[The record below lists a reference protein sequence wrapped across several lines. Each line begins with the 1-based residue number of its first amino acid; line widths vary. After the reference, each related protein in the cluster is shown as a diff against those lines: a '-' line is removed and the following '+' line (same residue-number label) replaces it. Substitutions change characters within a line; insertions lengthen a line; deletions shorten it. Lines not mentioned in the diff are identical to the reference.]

1 MTSCKLFW
9 LPMLVITLI
18 CTGCATGYQV
28 STDYDEHY
36 AFAGKQTFA
45 LAVPQNLKTTR
56 DDITK
61 DRITKALREQ
71 LKAKGFAETTK
82 EQADIWIS
90 FFATSEKQLDYH
102 SYTSYNAFYGY
113 GGCYRCFYAPVGMS
127 NTYSVEYTKG
137 SLLVDVIDP
146 ATNKLKWRGST
157 SNKITTTEADSM
169 SVEERTA
176 MVNAA
181 VTAILEKY
189 PPELNTT
196 STKDK

>member
-1 MTSCKLFW
+1 MNAFKFLC
-9 LPMLVITLI
+9 LPLLVIAL
-18 CTGCATGYQV
+18 CCSGCATSLQV
-28 STDYDEHY
+28 STDYDEQY
-36 AFAGKQTFA
+36 TFAGKQHFA
-45 LAVPQNLKTTR
+45 LTEPQNLKTAR

-71 LKAKGFAETTK
+71 LKARGFVETEK
-82 EQADIWIS
+82 ENADIWIS
-90 FFATSEKQLDYH
+90 FFATNEKQTDYR

-113 GGCYRCFYAPVGMS
+113 GGCYRCFYAPVGVS

-157 SNKITTTEADSM
+157 SSKITTSEADNM

-181 VTAILEKY
+181 VAAILAKY
-189 PPELNTT
+189 PPIVDTAG
-196 STKDK
+196 SSKK